1 MGGFTTTFEMKRPKL
16 TPITP
21 KCRGRVRGDLIRG
34 SGRSASDPDF
44 RGTGPP
50 GAGVINSEP
59 TSAPGEPAS
68 RASSAA
74 RGLDSL
80 WKGRRQRRRP
90 GRGPGARARG
100 RDAYPTPEGAG
111 QPAGARDGGPLP
123 LRLASMLGSSCGHT
137 AGTCGIPFSPSRGRA
152 GSPRQ
157 RFGEM
162 HPEGGAARRR
172 RRRPETHARRAP
184 EGGPRGAGL

>member
-50 GAGVINSEP
+50 GAGVTSSEP
-59 TSAPGEPAS
+59 ASAPGEPAK

-74 RGLDSL
+74 IGLDSL

-90 GRGPGARARG
+90 SRGPGARAR
-100 RDAYPTPEGAG
+100 AAATPTPHLT
-111 QPAGARDGGPLP
+111 GP
-123 LRLASMLGSSCGHT
+123 GS
-137 AGTCGIPFSPSRGRA
+137 
-152 GSPRQ
+152 
-157 RFGEM
+157 
-162 HPEGGAARRR
+162 
-172 RRRPETHARRAP
+172 RRAP
-184 EGGPRGAGL
+184 ATAALYLSGWRPCSGPPAATPRGLVASPSALPGAGPAPRGRGSARCSRRAGRRSGAAAAEAAGDSRAPGV